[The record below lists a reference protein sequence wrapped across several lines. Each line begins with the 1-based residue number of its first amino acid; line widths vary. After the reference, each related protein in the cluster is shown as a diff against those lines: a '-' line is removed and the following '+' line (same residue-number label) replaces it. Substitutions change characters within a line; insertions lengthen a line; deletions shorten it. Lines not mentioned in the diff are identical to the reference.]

1 MHVFLHMMMS
11 LNELCDVS
19 KKHEIMVRT
28 ETETDQMSRKIKINN
43 KCVLSKAL
51 VRFEFKHG
59 GFSKEIK
66 VYVLR

>member
-1 MHVFLHMMMS
+1 
-11 LNELCDVS
+11 
-19 KKHEIMVRT
+19 MVGT

-59 GFSKEIK
+59 GCSKEIK

>member
-1 MHVFLHMMMS
+1 MMS

-28 ETETDQMSRKIKINN
+28 ETETDQMSRKIKIKINN